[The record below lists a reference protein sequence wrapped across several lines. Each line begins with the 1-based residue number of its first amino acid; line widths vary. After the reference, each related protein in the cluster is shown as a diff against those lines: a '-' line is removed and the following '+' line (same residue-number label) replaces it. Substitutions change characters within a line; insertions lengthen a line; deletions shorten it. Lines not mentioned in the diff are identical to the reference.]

1 MASDACGLE
10 QLVAPYAVGE
20 DVQRRL
26 LLGAGWLQRWMTTWR
41 FDGEEVVWAARDLE
55 SVPLF
60 TSQPVRRF
68 GFGTRQRHRPGLQF
82 MVSTGRHHGFESL
95 EEQRLLLALD
105 FLRVREVLP
114 QPFRLS
120 FEHAG
125 GRMEHTP
132 DFLAVMADGGRW
144 LLDVRP
150 RPRIGEDDELKFA
163 ATNELALSCG
173 WRYAVVTGWRP
184 HVWSVL
190 DALSAQRRPVD
201 DPLGLQEE
209 LLAAAKD
216 PVAFGELVQATRLP
230 VVARA
235 HALHLI
241 WHGWLAIELAEPLRD
256 ATLVWA
262 GAGRAA

>member
-1 MASDACGLE
+1 MASDSCGLE
-10 QLVAPYAVGE
+10 QLVAPYAVDEGVE
-20 DVQRRL
+20 TRL
-26 LLGAGWLQRWMTTWR
+26 SLGQGWLRRWTTAWR
-41 FDGEEVVWAARDLE
+41 FDGEEVIWALRDLE

-60 TSQPVRRF
+60 RSQLVRRF
-68 GFGTRQRHRPGLQF
+68 GWGTRQRHRPGLQF

-120 FEHAG
+120 FEHSE
-125 GRMEHTP
+125 GRAEHIP
-132 DFLAVMADGGRW
+132 DFLVVMADGGRW
-144 LLDVRP
+144 VLDVRP
-150 RPRIGEDDELKFA
+150 RALVGDADELKFA
-163 ATNELALSCG
+163 ATGELTTACG

-201 DPLGLQEE
+201 DPLGLQVE
-209 LLAAAKD
+209 LLAAAKE
-216 PVAFGELVQATRLP
+216 PVAFGDLVQATRLP

-241 WHGWLAIELAEPLRD
+241 WHGRLAIELAEPLSD
-256 ATLVWA
+256 ATLVSA
-262 GAGRAA
+262 GARRDA

>member
-1 MASDACGLE
+1 MPSDLCGLE
-10 QLVAPYAVGE
+10 QLVAPYAVDE
-20 DVQRRL
+20 DVETRFL
-26 LLGAGWLQRWMTTWR
+26 PGYGWLRRWTTTWR

-60 TSQPVRRF
+60 TSQPVGRF
-68 GFGTRQRHRPGLQF
+68 GWGTRQRHRPGLQL
-82 MVSTGRHHGFESL
+82 MVATGRHHGFESL

-120 FEHAG
+120 FEHSG
-125 GRMEHTP
+125 GRAEHIP
-132 DFLAVMADGGRW
+132 DFLAVMVDGGRW
-144 LLDVRP
+144 VLDVRP
-150 RPRIGEDDELKFA
+150 RARIGDDDELKFA
-163 ATNELALSCG
+163 ATGELAMACG

-201 DPLGLQEE
+201 DPLGLQAE
-209 LLAAAKD
+209 LLAAAEA

-230 VVARA
+230 VVART

-241 WHGWLAIELAEPLRD
+241 WHGRLAIELAEPLSD
-256 ATLVWA
+256 ATLVSTGARWA
-262 GAGRAA
+262 D